1 MKNDSPNKKL
11 YAFKP
16 KNSKIKRN
24 ELDKI
29 LNNISKKTKEEEKNS
44 KETIKNLNTKIYP
57 HQEKNHNKKILY
69 DKQKNMKK
77 NSNSN
82 VKNYSNQKIKNQI
95 NEINNNKQAKK
106 FFLNINEEK
115 PQLTSSKKLLNKRKE
130 LNNKKISLNLNSS
143 KSKKDMIINDN
154 DTGENSSRSTKQ
166 IKPFHMKK
174 DFYIPTVCATLI
186 SAKKKNNINSK
197 LDNSFSSFSSFKSTG
212 KGSFKFNEKRKEHII
227 ERCHTMTNS
236 NYHKIINNEKVELSD
251 SLSQGSFNYDKV
263 LNDLNCISI
272 ELNCDNNVK
281 ELKENISSFSRNNH
295 SSLDKKRKSYQRY
308 SDSNSKSLNQL
319 KQNNSAKII
328 NL

>member
-197 LDNSFSSFSSFKSTG
+197 LDNSFSSFSSYKSTG

-251 SLSQGSFNYDKV
+251 SLSQGSFN
-263 LNDLNCISI
+263 
-272 ELNCDNNVK
+272 
-281 ELKENISSFSRNNH
+281 
-295 SSLDKKRKSYQRY
+295 
-308 SDSNSKSLNQL
+308 
-319 KQNNSAKII
+319 
-328 NL
+328 

>member
-57 HQEKNHNKKILY
+57 QQDKNHNKKILY

-82 VKNYSNQKIKNQI
+82 VKNYSNQKIKNQL

-197 LDNSFSSFSSFKSTG
+197 LDNSFSSFSSYKSTG

-251 SLSQGSFNYDKV
+251 SLSQGFFNYDKV

-272 ELNCDNNVK
+272 ELNSDNNVK
-281 ELKENISSFSRNNH
+281 ERKDNISSFSRNNH

>member
-1 MKNDSPNKKL
+1 
-11 YAFKP
+11 
-16 KNSKIKRN
+16 
-24 ELDKI
+24 
-29 LNNISKKTKEEEKNS
+29 
-44 KETIKNLNTKIYP
+44 
-57 HQEKNHNKKILY
+57 
-69 DKQKNMKK
+69 
-77 NSNSN
+77 
-82 VKNYSNQKIKNQI
+82 
-95 NEINNNKQAKK
+95 
-106 FFLNINEEK
+106 
-115 PQLTSSKKLLNKRKE
+115 
-130 LNNKKISLNLNSS
+130 
-143 KSKKDMIINDN
+143 MIINDN

-197 LDNSFSSFSSFKSTG
+197 LDNSFSSFSSYKSTG

-272 ELNCDNNVK
+272 ELNSDNNVK
-281 ELKENISSFSRNNH
+281 ERKDNISSFSRNNH

-319 KQNNSAKII
+319 KQNNSVKII

>member
-1 MKNDSPNKKL
+1 
-11 YAFKP
+11 
-16 KNSKIKRN
+16 
-24 ELDKI
+24 
-29 LNNISKKTKEEEKNS
+29 
-44 KETIKNLNTKIYP
+44 
-57 HQEKNHNKKILY
+57 
-69 DKQKNMKK
+69 MKK

-82 VKNYSNQKIKNQI
+82 VKNYSNQKIKNQL

-115 PQLTSSKKLLNKRKE
+115 PQLTSSKKLLNKKKE

-143 KSKKDMIINDN
+143 KNKKDMIINDN

-197 LDNSFSSFSSFKSTG
+197 LDNSFSSFSSYKSTG

-272 ELNCDNNVK
+272 ELNSDNNVK
-281 ELKENISSFSRNNH
+281 ERKDNISSFSRNNH

-319 KQNNSAKII
+319 KQNNSVKII